1 MKRFFFLIIAI
12 SSNLVFAQV
21 HTEYYENGS
30 KRCEGEYLNATKSIK
45 LTYASDGS
53 SRPDPTLLKTG
64 NWKYWYDNGIQSADE
79 HYNQSGL
86 PDETWKSWYTNG
98 NLSSEINYSTQN
110 AVYFYLSGQK
120 KSEGKILNN
129 SARDGQWLFYN
140 ETGILS
146 GDALYKNGLKVGTW
160 HYFDAAT
167 GKEVR
172 SEEYN
177 NDLLIQTK

>member
-1 MKRFFFLIIAI
+1 MWDKIPNFVFKFNVAGFPTKFII
-12 SSNLVFAQV
+12 
-21 HTEYYENGS
+21 
-30 KRCEGEYLNATKSIK
+30 
-45 LTYASDGS
+45 
-53 SRPDPTLLKTG
+53 DP
-64 NWKYWYDNGIQSADE
+64 
-79 HYNQSGL
+79 
-86 PDETWKSWYTNG
+86 
-98 NLSSEINYSTQN
+98 
-110 AVYFYLSGQK
+110 
-120 KSEGKILNN
+120 EGKILNN